1 MNDLARFVVFMVA
14 ASFVFLAVLGLAL
27 HKRANKPNPAIL
39 YTLIFA
45 VVVCGMLFARYAH
58 IWFRPPWWIYY
69 GVPALTTFLLPPFV
83 LKMKAPEIGRYIP
96 SAILMAPAIHIFFSV
111 FVGWHDY
118 MPFPVYIPSL
128 LELLRRLA

>member
-14 ASFVFLAVLGLAL
+14 ASFVFLAVLVLAL
-27 HKRANKPNPAIL
+27 HNRTNKPNPAIL
-39 YTLIFA
+39 YTLTFV

-58 IWFRPPWWIYY
+58 ILFRPPWWIYY
-69 GVPALTTFLLPPFV
+69 GLPALTTFFLPLFV
-83 LKMKAPEIGRYIP
+83 LRMKAPEIARYIP
-96 SAILMAPAIHIFFSV
+96 LAVLMAPAIHIFFSV

-128 LELLRRLA
+128 MELLHRLA